1 MYGWG
6 VAITLENV
14 LKVTALRR
22 FRTSGLGKEAWSQV
36 AELALAYRSDI
47 HGTLDISE
55 AQDRP
60 PAGHY

>member
-1 MYGWG
+1 M
-6 VAITLENV
+6 
-14 LKVTALRR
+14 KVTALRR